1 MSETEIEDPT
11 SIKEFKS
18 SKPLQL
24 AKEDVLYLKN
34 IVQEGEEK
42 KIDVIQQDGFYI
54 IKAKNFVGTI
64 PLKYSKYPK
73 ITITPKAGQIN
84 FIQMWGFTE
93 RIDIE
98 KLFESVD
105 ISYGDSLADLM
116 VKPFLDFVEPIIR
129 EGIYKNYVTVSEQIP
144 KIKGRLLISQNIR
157 SSHITHEKFWCEYDE
172 RTADILENQ
181 ILLYCVKLLSSRII
195 NLDFKQKLSYIQH
208 RLEIEGVNNVSIE
221 PYHLDLISLQ
231 KLNQHYSDTLN
242 FCEVILR
249 FFGYGF
255 QVDTMIPGS
264 GHLYDMNNLFQNFVT
279 KILERH
285 LPPQYVVF
293 KEEKKKDFLKDIS
306 SQNSKINGIEL
317 FHTDAMKP
325 DIIIKKN
332 KKEVLVIDT
341 KYKEN
346 TSKSDYYQSI
356 SYSLYS
362 KCPVLL
368 LLPQIEA
375 KKASDFQINQDIVEV
390 DAKIFVR
397 TIDFASKTNQNYIGI
412 MKNRILDTIFDIFE
426 IIGENPFQ
434 INNPNILR

>member
-1 MSETEIEDPT
+1 M
-11 SIKEFKS
+11 
-18 SKPLQL
+18 
-24 AKEDVLYLKN
+24 
-34 IVQEGEEK
+34 
-42 KIDVIQQDGFYI
+42 
-54 IKAKNFVGTI
+54 
-64 PLKYSKYPK
+64 
-73 ITITPKAGQIN
+73 
-84 FIQMWGFTE
+84 
-93 RIDIE
+93 
-98 KLFESVD
+98 
-105 ISYGDSLADLM
+105 
-116 VKPFLDFVEPIIR
+116 
-129 EGIYKNYVTVSEQIP
+129 
-144 KIKGRLLISQNIR
+144 
-157 SSHITHEKFWCEYDE
+157 
-172 RTADILENQ
+172 
-181 ILLYCVKLLSSRII
+181 
-195 NLDFKQKLSYIQH
+195 
-208 RLEIEGVNNVSIE
+208 
-221 PYHLDLISLQ
+221 
-231 KLNQHYSDTLN
+231 
-242 FCEVILR
+242 
-249 FFGYGF
+249 
-255 QVDTMIPGS
+255 
-264 GHLYDMNNLFQNFVT
+264 
-279 KILERH
+279 
-285 LPPQYVVF
+285 F